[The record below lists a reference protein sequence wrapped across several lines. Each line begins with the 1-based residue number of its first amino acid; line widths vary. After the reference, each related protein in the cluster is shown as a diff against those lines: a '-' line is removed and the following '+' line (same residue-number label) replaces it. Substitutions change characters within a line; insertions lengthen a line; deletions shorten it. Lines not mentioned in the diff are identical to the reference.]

1 MKKTGN
7 ADKAR
12 NTDKTANGSRAAD
25 GRKMTEDNRLH
36 AEEIAKR
43 NKNDTRVKIVR
54 AILFVIMLAAA
65 VFVLKEGAKPVIS
78 LQTVLEKEEEPRPC
92 VVIDA
97 GHGGADPGK
106 VGVDGSLE
114 KDINLQIAKKL
125 QQFLTAADVDVILTR
140 DGDQGLYD
148 ENVSN
153 KKVQDMKNRV
163 ALIEEKKP
171 VLTVS
176 IHQNSYHEEYVH
188 GAQVFYYAES
198 EESKALA
205 ERIQSVLA
213 AEIDPDNARC
223 AKANDSYY
231 LLKKTSTPIVIVEC
245 GFLSNRAEAQKLS
258 SEHYQEKAAWA
269 VHLAVLQ
276 HLADKNSER

>member
-1 MKKTGN
+1 MERVQPGKY
-7 ADKAR
+7 DKSVRILLLTLMVATAGFILRSGAR
-12 NTDKTANGSRAAD
+12 LVSS
-25 GRKMTEDNRLH
+25 GRIETFR
-36 AEEIAKR
+36 
-43 NKNDTRVKIVR
+43 
-54 AILFVIMLAAA
+54 
-65 VFVLKEGAKPVIS
+65 
-78 LQTVLEKEEEPRPC
+78 EKERPC

-125 QQFLTAADVDVILTR
+125 AQFLTAADVDVVLTR
-140 DGDQGLYD
+140 ETDAGLYD

-163 ALIEEKKP
+163 ALIEERKP
-171 VLTVS
+171 ALTVS

-188 GAQVFYYAES
+188 GAQVFYYAGS

-205 ERIQSVLA
+205 ERIQQMLA
-213 AEIDPDNARC
+213 KEVDPDNARQ

-231 LLKKTSTPIVIVEC
+231 LLKKTSSPIVIVEC
-245 GFLSNRAEAQKLS
+245 GFLSNYEEAQKLS
-258 SEHYQEKAAWA
+258 QTHYQERMAWA
-269 VHLAVLQ
+269 IHLAVLEN
-276 HLADKNSER
+276 LNKVS